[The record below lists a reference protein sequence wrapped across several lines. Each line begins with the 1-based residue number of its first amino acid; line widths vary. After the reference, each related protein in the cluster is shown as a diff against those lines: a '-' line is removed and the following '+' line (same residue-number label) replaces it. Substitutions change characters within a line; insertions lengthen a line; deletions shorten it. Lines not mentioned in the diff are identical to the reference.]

1 VAIALEL
8 IVVEQI
14 VAIALGLIV
23 VVAVKKRSQ
32 KDLTNITEYVIKL
45 Q

>member
-1 VAIALEL
+1 MAIALEL

>member
-14 VAIALGLIV
+14 VAIALELIV

-32 KDLTNITEYVIKL
+32 KDLMNITEYVIKL